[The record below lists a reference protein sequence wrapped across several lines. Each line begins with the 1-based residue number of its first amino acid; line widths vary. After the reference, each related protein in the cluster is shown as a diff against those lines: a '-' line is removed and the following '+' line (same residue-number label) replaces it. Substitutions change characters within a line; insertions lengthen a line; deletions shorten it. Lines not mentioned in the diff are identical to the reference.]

1 MNDKLNLFIN
11 FIIINQVAYSGPFT
25 SNYRKILENS
35 WVNRLDEIGIKH
47 EDNITMFKF
56 LGVPVVI

>member
-1 MNDKLNLFIN
+1 M
-11 FIIINQVAYSGPFT
+11 VAYSGPFT